1 MNSILFGTILE
12 NGAVTASGFWAATI
26 CSLAIGVFVAFI
38 YSRNNHCS
46 ASMIMTLI
54 MLPAI
59 VQLVIMM
66 VNGNVGAGV
75 AVAGAFSLVRFR
87 SVAGRGQEITA
98 IFLVMAAG
106 LATGM
111 GYLGL
116 ASIFTVVIMVL
127 YMILHILHVGERNEE
142 RELKITV
149 PEDLDYEGIFDELLE
164 KYTRSADMISV
175 KTKNM
180 GSLYE
185 LHYSIFLQKGISL
198 KQFMDE
204 IRIRNGNLE
213 VSCGR
218 PVSRSEAL

>member
-1 MNSILFGTILE
+1 MSSIIFGSIMESGT
-12 NGAVTASGFWAATI
+12 VTAAGFWAATV
-26 CSLAIGVFVAFI
+26 CSLLLGAFAAFA
-38 YSRNNHCS
+38 YSRRNHCS
-46 ASMIMTLI
+46 VSMLMTLI

-66 VNGNVGAGV
+66 VNGNIGAGV

-87 SVAGRGQEITA
+87 SAAGRGQEITV

-116 ASIFTVVIMVL
+116 AVIFTVLIMLLYLVL
-127 YMILHILHVGERNEE
+127 QMLHIGEKNEE

-149 PEDLDYEGIFDELLE
+149 PEDLDYEGIFDDLLE
-164 KYTRSADMISV
+164 TYTRSNDLVSV
-175 KTKNM
+175 RTKNM

-185 LHYSIFLQKGISL
+185 LDYSVVLRTGISI
-198 KQFMDE
+198 KRFMDE
-204 IRIRNGNLE
+204 IRVRNGNLE

-218 PVSRSEAL
+218 PAVRADIL